1 MYAEIPGLGIDT
13 HREQVLTQSP
23 RSLELSQ
30 ETCNVEHPCHL
41 CGKDRL
47 HMSLSGNIWQLR
59 WSDQKHHV

>member
-47 HMSLSGNIWQLR
+47 HMSLSSNIW
-59 WSDQKHHV
+59 